1 MPTLFSSHGLIDDLK
16 GILPEAILAES
27 ETTAAVTSPC
37 RQGGN
42 HSPEISVTYFESAIF
57 SASTRLGPFLPRSK
71 LMVPLI
77 FVVGPF
83 GTPPKTPC
91 SERGALES

>member
-57 SASTRLGPFLPRSK
+57 SASTRLGPFPS
-71 LMVPLI
+71 
-77 FVVGPF
+77 PF
-83 GTPPKTPC
+83 QVNCPCDFCGWPFWGTAQNPMF
-91 SERGALES
+91 